1 VFISCVVV
9 YGQRSV
15 TYVPASASQSIRSY
29 LVDWRT
35 NCTIT
40 STSDRNDNL
49 KLFKRNAKENKV
61 RQKRKEQEKP
71 IFVALQ
77 RDLNGARLTR
87 IDSSE
92 EKWCGVIKTGRNG
105 PKQNSY

>member
-1 VFISCVVV
+1 
-9 YGQRSV
+9 
-15 TYVPASASQSIRSY
+15 
-29 LVDWRT
+29 
-35 NCTIT
+35 
-40 STSDRNDNL
+40 
-49 KLFKRNAKENKV
+49 V

-71 IFVALQ
+71 IFDALQ